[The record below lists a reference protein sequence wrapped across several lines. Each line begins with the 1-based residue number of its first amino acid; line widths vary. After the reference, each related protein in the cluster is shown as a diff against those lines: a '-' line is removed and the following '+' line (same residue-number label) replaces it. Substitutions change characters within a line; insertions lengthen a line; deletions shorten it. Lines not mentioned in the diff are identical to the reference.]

1 MTSLHSCLDSRHQAE
16 DLQDLRRATADEVES
31 VNPIGSINGWD
42 HKKNSNIYI
51 YICTSIY
58 EYIIP
63 NIKYTH
69 VYIIL
74 PHVTY

>member
-42 HKKNSNIYI
+42 HNKKIIYI
-51 YICTSIY
+51 YIY
-58 EYIIP
+58 VRQYM
-63 NIKYTH
+63 NI
-69 VYIIL
+69 
-74 PHVTY
+74 